1 MFPLMINKSW
11 YEEHWYGERPVPK
24 FKLDVIFAAER
35 AAALFGLMLA
45 GLRGLA
51 QH

>member
-11 YEEHWYGERPVPK
+11 YEEHWYGERPAPTYR
-24 FKLDVIFAAER
+24 LRAALAAGR
-35 AAALFGLMLA
+35 WAALFGLILV
-45 GLRGLA
+45 GLRSLG

>member
-11 YEEHWYGERPVPK
+11 YEEHWYGERPAPRYG
-24 FKLDVIFAAER
+24 LHLALAAGR
-35 AAALFGLMLA
+35 LAAVFGLVLA
-45 GLRGLA
+45 GLRGLG

>member
-11 YEEHWYGERPVPK
+11 YEEHWYGERPAPRYRL
-24 FKLDVIFAAER
+24 KLALAAGQL
-35 AAALFGLMLA
+35 ATLFGLILA
-45 GLRGLA
+45 GLRGLG